1 MEATRAMAPD
11 KIIFGSMRM
20 LEYDFPVAYW
30 VDLFSGLHDLG
41 VATWHSSVEYESFGL
56 FCEVV
61 SAFRKKFPEKKI
73 RHMVKLA
80 EPHFHVN
87 RFDAGLL
94 NEKVAEYL
102 EKLQT
107 DSLYCVQWM
116 WRGDLSDNEG
126 RKRLF
131 LESYPEIEK
140 AVTALRQSGKIENF
154 HCFPYDAGFA
164 QAALDKQAI
173 NGLVVYRNK
182 LETEY
187 DPLLQQA
194 ARAGKRNFIIRPLF
208 GGKALELEGE
218 TPRSLLRFALDMPS
232 VDGAVLSISSIGK
245 ITQIL

>member
-1 MEATRAMAPD
+1 MAPD

-20 LEYDFPVAYW
+20 LEYDFPAAYW
-30 VDLFSGLHDLG
+30 VNLFSDLHDLG
-41 VATWHSSVEYESFGL
+41 VRIWHSSSEYESFGL

-61 SAFRKKFPEKKI
+61 DKFRKTFPDKPIK
-73 RHMVKLA
+73 HMVKLA

-87 RFDAGLL
+87 TFDAGLL
-94 NEKVAEYL
+94 NQKVDEYL
-102 EKLQT
+102 KKLQT

-116 WRGDLSDNEG
+116 WRGDLSDNER
-126 RKRLF
+126 RKALF
-131 LESYPEIEK
+131 LENYPAIEK
-140 AVTALRQSGKIENF
+140 AVAALRQSGRIENF

-164 QAALDKQAI
+164 QAVLNSKAI
-173 NGLVVYRNK
+173 DGLVVYRNK

-187 DPLLQQA
+187 DELLQQA
-194 ARAGKRNFIIRPLF
+194 AQAGKHSFIIRPLF

-218 TPRSLLRFALDMPS
+218 TPRSLLRFALDMPN